1 MVCAWANE
9 QSIRETYLKPFEMSV
24 KEDGTQTV
32 MSSFNH
38 ITDKSAT
45 SVKAMRQAAHNIP
58 YIAANIWQYA
68 NGGPKAANPI
78 WKIAMY
84 VAWGVTAVLV
94 IGLELVAIKRYMN
107 RRKAVATVGPVAAGP
122 SNAERAV

>member
-1 MVCAWANE
+1 
-9 QSIRETYLKPFEMSV
+9 MSV
-24 KEDGTQTV
+24 KEGGTQTV

-38 ITDKSAT
+38 ITDKSVT

-58 YIAANIWQYA
+58 YTAANIWQYA

>member
-1 MVCAWANE
+1 
-9 QSIRETYLKPFEMSV
+9 MSV
-24 KEDGTQTV
+24 KEGGTQIV
-32 MSSFNH
+32 MSFFNH
-38 ITDKSAT
+38 ITDKSA

-58 YIAANIWQYA
+58 YTAANSWQYA
-68 NGGPKAANPI
+68 NGGPKAATPI

-107 RRKAVATVGPVAAGP
+107 RRKVVATVGPVAAGP